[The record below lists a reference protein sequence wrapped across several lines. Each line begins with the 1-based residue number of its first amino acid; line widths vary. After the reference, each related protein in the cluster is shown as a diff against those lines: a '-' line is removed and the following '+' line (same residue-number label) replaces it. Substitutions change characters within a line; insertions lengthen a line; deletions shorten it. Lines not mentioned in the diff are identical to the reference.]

1 MRIAITLLPWLFVVH
16 ASLCFAETVSIKTPE
31 ANIRSGPGMK
41 YDVLWSV
48 GQFYPL
54 QVLSRTGRWY
64 QVKDFEGD
72 VGWIHRKLISPI
84 PTVVVRARSAKV
96 RSGPG
101 TRYRVRFIAERGSAF
116 ELIKKMGKWIRVR
129 HMDGDGGWI
138 HRKLL
143 WGLED

>member
-1 MRIAITLLPWLFVVH
+1 MRIAMTLLPWLLVVH
-16 ASLCFAETVSIKTPE
+16 ATLCFAETVSTKTPV

-54 QVLSRTGRWY
+54 QVLSRNGRWY

-72 VGWIHRKLISPI
+72 VGWIHRKLISQI
-84 PTVVVRARSAKV
+84 PAVVVRARSAKV

-101 TRYRVRFIAERGSAF
+101 TRYRARFIADRGSAF
-116 ELIKKMGKWIRVR
+116 KLLQQAGEWIRVR

-143 WGLED
+143 WGLGD